1 MTPKQQRWVA
11 NFSVTT
17 NILSPQ
23 GPDWKH
29 LGLFVHPILNQ
40 AEEGPRRQQQ
50 HAQCCPPVTRC
61 TFPSLLHF
69 SKALTDSLVLGVSFS
84 SLSEEGGA

>member
-61 TFPSLLHF
+61 TFSSVTLFQSVDRLISPGCEFLL
-69 SKALTDSLVLGVSFS
+69 L
-84 SLSEEGGA
+84 E